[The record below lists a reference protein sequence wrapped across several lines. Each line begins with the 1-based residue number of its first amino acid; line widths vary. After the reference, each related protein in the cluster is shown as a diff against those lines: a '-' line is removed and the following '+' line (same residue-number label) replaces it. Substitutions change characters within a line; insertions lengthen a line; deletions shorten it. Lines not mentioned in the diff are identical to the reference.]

1 MQALQA
7 YEKLTALGASVL
19 YPKGILVSCSCSAHV
34 SAEDFEAAVASGLGK
49 RSFSVIER
57 TGHALDHP
65 VRFKE
70 GRYLKALFVQMDL

>member
-1 MQALQA
+1 
-7 YEKLTALGASVL
+7 
-19 YPKGILVSCSCSAHV
+19 VSP
-34 SAEDFEAAVASGLGK
+34 EDFEAAVASGLGK

-70 GRYLKALFVQMDL
+70 GRYLKALFVQMDF